1 MPDLR
6 LGNVFQLPSRRI
18 SRRWT
23 RSGTNLVI
31 FLGALCAQ
39 TNLFWR
45 EMKIKKMYL
54 KSNTRQENFRT
65 FEQGD
70 ISNGIKSDQLPA
82 EKTSQPAQQASRGVR
97 GKREGS
103 RGSLSFPLFRA
114 FFPSA
119 LSPLFEPPTQAEN
132 IPAWDCTSS
141 KKPLCPLMSS
151 EVSWERCYI
160 KDFSPRI
167 RNQPLWCSGTVQA
180 RRTGS
185 AGFDSYSVTY
195 LFFRFLSCWFLQIY
209 T

>member
-65 FEQGD
+65 FEERD
-70 ISNGIKSDQLPA
+70 ILNGIKSDQLPA
-82 EKTSQPAQQASRGVR
+82 EKTSLRGIVHPVKSLCVLSCLCQSGQGGGNLADSLVQLLDEGEGICDSGAQEGEFVNNINLLITYFDVQWAVHILSCHLCFLQA
-97 GKREGS
+97 
-103 RGSLSFPLFRA
+103 
-114 FFPSA
+114 
-119 LSPLFEPPTQAEN
+119 
-132 IPAWDCTSS
+132 DCKT
-141 KKPLCPLMSS
+141 KIL
-151 EVSWERCYI
+151 
-160 KDFSPRI
+160 
-167 RNQPLWCSGTVQA
+167 
-180 RRTGS
+180 
-185 AGFDSYSVTY
+185 AGFT
-195 LFFRFLSCWFLQIY
+195 
-209 T
+209 